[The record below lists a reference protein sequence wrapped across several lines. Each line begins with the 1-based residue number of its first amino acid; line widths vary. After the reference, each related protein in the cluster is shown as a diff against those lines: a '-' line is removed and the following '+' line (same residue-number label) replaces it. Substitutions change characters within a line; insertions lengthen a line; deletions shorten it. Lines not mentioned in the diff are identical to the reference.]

1 MYNFQ
6 IIRKKAE
13 CLIKANK
20 MRARREKKKEKHNKW
35 KITNNIVDL
44 NPNISVITMVQ
55 FTKNVISEYEPSNIT
70 LKYRTQN

>member
-6 IIRKKAE
+6 IIRKKPE

-20 MRARREKKKEKHNKW
+20 MRARREKKKEKHDKW

-44 NPNISVITMVQ
+44 NPNISVITMCSIHKECN
-55 FTKNVISEYEPSNIT
+55 FRI
-70 LKYRTQN
+70 